1 MWPTARVPISGK
13 CGRAPEPA
21 PSRGHAL
28 RRASQLTAD
37 PVCAHRRRSIPRF
50 WIASTCRSNSSA
62 QNAVSLKGSKST
74 LRLNKPASKRLA
86 HRPRAKYVRFTD
98 GVSAWTCRR
107 YRASPRRRRL
117 PRPRPRRQRLPRPHR
132 LPRPR
137 LPPIRRHLSSAL
149 TTSAAANAPWSFLSV
164 RRTRTMAGRASLR
177 RVTVIAISTRRCA
190 GDLLPTAPC
199 STASTLAQTIIRARR
214 TSSTTATIPM
224 TAGATASLAASAWK
238 TLATAAR
245 GRPSALLCFRRHA
258 RMGARLSGSKRG
270 LPSTS
275 AHPK

>member
-1 MWPTARVPISGK
+1 MLWPTARVPISGK

-117 PRPRPRRQRLPRPHR
+117 PRPRPRRRR

-137 LPPIRRHLSSAL
+137 RLPRRHLSSAL
-149 TTSAAANAPWSFLSV
+149 TTSAAANAPWFLSV
-164 RRTRTMAGRASLR
+164 RRTMAGRASLR
-177 RVTVIAISTRRCA
+177 RVSVGAISTRRCA
-190 GDLLPTAPC
+190 RDLLPTAPC

-258 RMGARLSGSKRG
+258 TIGARLSGSKRG